1 MRPSTARRRGG
12 TPCPS
17 RAALLCAALALFGQ
31 PASAQSPPAETKAP
45 EPPPP
50 VGAQQPFPL
59 LLGLFDL
66 SSAYTFPAKVTGTP
80 GRMSSTFVTGRLAP
94 VVQVGPNLYLS
105 FPLDGS
111 VSFYS
116 FEGDPGLLP
125 GGGSPW
131 EQVRTFAIAAQARY
145 RVDDHWVLLGEI
157 NLAAAGARGAPF
169 EKMLSTGATFG
180 AQYRFG
186 PDLTLG
192 LLLTVQTRL
201 AEGLF
206 VLPVPSIEWVL
217 PFDQRRWRLVAGG
230 LRVGPGRT
238 AGLGLVYA
246 PLEQLGFNLG
256 VVLVGLGRNF
266 RLPANS
272 PVESGVGQDSAL
284 PLLASVDWRPIPHF
298 HVTLWGGVSILRS
311 ISVLDRLG
319 SVVNERNVEPAGLI
333 GGTIALAP

>member
-1 MRPSTARRRGG
+1 VFGRPA
-12 TPCPS
+12 
-17 RAALLCAALALFGQ
+17 F
-31 PASAQSPPAETKAP
+31 AQSPPSGTSAP

-94 VVQVGPNLYLS
+94 VIRVNPNLFLS

-111 VSFYS
+111 ASFYG
-116 FEGDPGLLP
+116 FEGDPGLRP

-131 EQVRTFAIAAQARY
+131 DQVRSFAVGAQARY
-145 RVDDHWVLLGEI
+145 RVDEHWVLLGEI
-157 NLAAAGARGAPF
+157 NLASTGARGAPF
-169 EKMLSTGATFG
+169 GETLSTGGTFG

-201 AEGLF
+201 AQGLF
-206 VLPVPSIEWVL
+206 VLPVPSVEWVL

-230 LRVGPGRT
+230 LRVGSGRT
-238 AGLGLVYA
+238 AGLGLAYA
-246 PLEQLGFNLG
+246 PLKQLGFNLG
-256 VVLVGLGRNF
+256 VVLVGLGRDF
-266 RLPANS
+266 RLPADS
-272 PVESGVGQDSAL
+272 PAESRVGRDSAL
-284 PLLASVDWRPIPHF
+284 PLLASIDLRPTAHL

-311 ISVLDRLG
+311 ISVLDRSG
-319 SVVNERNVEPAGLI
+319 NIVNQRDVEPSGLI
-333 GGTIALAP
+333 GGTVALSP